1 VLNLLFKDLLIQ
13 KKNFL
18 FALFYLVFLIFIFR
32 EPPLSDAVYS
42 TNTVVIVYLFTMHAS
57 SYDDKNRSEVLLNS
71 LPVRRREIVLAKYLS
86 TFLYAVIG
94 LAGTILFMAVLGV
107 AGLKSLGRM
116 PGLQEIAGSLSGAV
130 LLNSVYYPLY
140 FKFDAMKVRFLSIIV
155 FVLIFFLS
163 GFLVGYLK
171 SHSSGEGA
179 AGLVT
184 AALNTP
190 GWLQGCAVAVLLL
203 AALLVSLA
211 MALRIYKNKEL

>member
-18 FALFYLVFLIFIFR
+18 FALFYLIFLIFVFQ
-32 EPPLSDAVYS
+32 EPPMSDAVYA
-42 TNTVVIVYLFTMHAS
+42 TNTVVIVYLFTTCAS

-94 LAGTILFMAVLGV
+94 LAGTIFFMAVLDA

-116 PGLQEIAGSLSGAV
+116 PGLQEIVGSLSAAV

-140 FKFDAMKVRFLSIIV
+140 FKFGAIKVRLFSIIV
-155 FVLIFFLS
+155 FVLIFLLP
-163 GFLVGYLK
+163 GFLVGYFK
-171 SHSSGEGA
+171 SHSSGEA
-179 AGLVT
+179 AVGLVT
-184 AALNTP
+184 AVLNTP
-190 GWLQGCAVAVLLL
+190 GWLQGSAIAVLLL
-203 AALLVSLA
+203 AVLLVSLV
-211 MALRIYKNKEL
+211 LSLKIYKNKEL